1 MTNFDQISLKMIRL
15 NKLYIKGFKDPD
27 REINLEFSKE
37 PISVIYGP
45 NGSGKTTLLKV
56 LSALFKGEFEL
67 LRNENI
73 QYLEI
78 EYLFNQEVKNIQLD
92 LSKRNLELQSLI
104 KELSDTKSLLSGVYR
119 GLEKESPRD
128 FIIYRFLLAIKD
140 AIEREKVKF
149 INLSGEPYYNFDY
162 QINDFIELEQGS
174 GLTEELFGTSQHP
187 IYDFIRVKSIK
198 DIIKNRFKK
207 GNDIITQKIKKATFD
222 TVANSVAIELNQ
234 EEEFNLPE
242 NFWERLSTKKDFLLK
257 TIEGSDTSY
266 LKDSLISIL
275 EKGKTDNGILK
286 SKIFRAF
293 LINILEKA
301 EEENIEL
308 KAVTTLIEIFNDN
321 LYRDKKLV
329 VSADDIYID
338 LGNNRRHELED
349 LSSGERHLLSFLTL
363 FLIIGRGRDFFLID
377 EPEISLHTKW
387 QRELL
392 PLLSELSPESQ
403 IIVATHSPSI
413 ANRNTNYIVE
423 LK

>member
-1 MTNFDQISLKMIRL
+1 MIRL

>member
-1 MTNFDQISLKMIRL
+1 MIRL

-27 REINLEFSKE
+27 REINIEFSKE
-37 PISVIYGP
+37 PISVIYGS

-56 LSALFKGEFEL
+56 ISAIFRKDYNYLIYEKIKEINLEYIKNNEIKEIHFYVNDEMNVDDYEQIENIIDLTDSTSILTGIYRGIDSSNPESSLLYKFITRINEAFRKGE
-67 LRNENI
+67 I
-73 QYLEI
+73 EI
-78 EYLFNQEVKNIQLD
+78 INNKNNLKDD
-92 LSKRNLELQSLI
+92 L
-104 KELSDTKSLLSGVYR
+104 YR
-119 GLEKESPRD
+119 ISRSID
-128 FIIYRFLLAIKD
+128 NVWY
-140 AIEREKVKF
+140 
-149 INLSGEPYYNFDY
+149 
-162 QINDFIELEQGS
+162 INDNISKEPHLFVNYYKVDILTDHIKKNFI
-174 GLTEELFGTSQHP
+174 
-187 IYDFIRVKSIK
+187 
-198 DIIKNRFKK
+198 K
-207 GNDIITQKIKKATFD
+207 GNNQTIEKIKQASLETI
-222 TVANSVAIELNQ
+222 ANAVEIELNQ
-234 EEEFNLPE
+234 EEQFNLPD
-242 NFWERLSTKKDFLLK
+242 NFWQRLSTKKDFLLK
-257 TIEGSDTSY
+257 TIEDSEKSY
-266 LKDSLISIL
+266 FKDNLLAIL

-308 KAVTTLIEIFNDN
+308 KSVTKLMEVFNDH

-329 VSADDIYID
+329 VTENEIYVD
-338 LGNNRRHELED
+338 LGNTRRHELED

-403 IIVATHSPSI
+403 IIAATHSPSI